1 MTWKVIEFLIYLKTV
16 VYSVPTILSLDNDIT
31 NTYSNYLASIAATIE
46 ESVKYSRKHFSD
58 YLVNESCS
66 TIFLQPT
73 DKEEIA
79 NIISS
84 PNSNK
89 ASSSPNS
96 IPYRT
101 MFLLKNEYS
110 KQLADLLNPFHWC
123 FSISTPN

>member
-16 VYSVPTILSLDNDIT
+16 VYSVPTMLSLDNDIT

-46 ESVKYSRKHFSD
+46 ESVKYSHKQFSD

-79 NIISS
+79 NIIY
-84 PNSNK
+84 PLPTLIK
-89 ASSSPNS
+89 
-96 IPYRT
+96 
-101 MFLLKNEYS
+101 LL
-110 KQLADLLNPFHWC
+110 LAQIVYLIEQC
-123 FSISTPN
+123 FF